1 MTQHVL
7 IANDLLSGAIVYR
20 TADGWS
26 PKVNEA
32 RVAEDDAEA
41 EALMAEGKAAE
52 ADNAVVAAELIPV
65 TAEAGAVTPN
75 RLREVIRAQGPTVRP
90 DLGYQADFRN

>member
-1 MTQHVL
+1 MTQQIL

-20 TADGWS
+20 TANGWS

-32 RVAEDDAEA
+32 RVAEGDADAEA
-41 EALMAEGKAAE
+41 LLAEGKSAE
-52 ADNAVVAAELIPV
+52 TDNTVVAAELIPV
-65 TAEAGAVTPN
+65 TAESGTVTPN
-75 RLREVIRAQGPTVRP
+75 RLREVIRAQGPTVRT